1 MLSWDNDLVR
11 MCWRRHFYREYGRV
25 GGIDLSV
32 GVGVVLGQRF
42 GEDVLEE
49 TFVTGNMAVGGIWL
63 KCGGVGVVLG
73 QRFGEDVLEET
84 FVTGNMAMLG
94 TLA

>member
-1 MLSWDNDLVR
+1 MLEETFVTGNMAVLGALTYV
-11 MCWRRHFYREYGRV
+11 
-25 GGIDLSV
+25 L

-49 TFVTGNMAVGGIWL
+49 TFVTGNMAV
-63 KCGGVGVVLG
+63 
-73 QRFGEDVLEET
+73 
-84 FVTGNMAMLG
+84 LG